1 MVALNYKEDLEKLII
16 WSSEKGYIVDIS
28 ADGDNSVDR
37 ESKIISISSKRDLEY
52 QVCVLLHE
60 CGHIQI
66 FDNEGALSMDK
77 ARVKWSSTS
86 RRYKTSILIEE
97 VEAWRRG
104 INLCKKLKL
113 SINIDIIKLNMVN
126 AILKYAKWC

>member
-1 MVALNYKEDLEKLII
+1 MVNIDYKEDLDKLIM
-16 WSSEKGYIVDIS
+16 WANERGYSVDVS
-28 ADGDNSVDR
+28 PDGDNSVDG
-37 ESKIISISSKRDLEY
+37 ESKIIFISSKRTTDY

-66 FDNEGALSMDK
+66 FENKGTLNMTDSK
-77 ARVKWSSTS
+77 SQWSEAS
-86 RRYKTSILIEE
+86 RKHRASILIEE

-104 INLCKKLKL
+104 INLSRKLKL
-113 SINIDIIKLNMVN
+113 SIDIDTIKLNMIN

>member
-1 MVALNYKEDLEKLII
+1 MVNPDYKNDLEKLIV
-16 WSSEKGYIVDIS
+16 WSNEKGYMVDIS
-28 ADGDNSVDR
+28 PEGDNSVDKI
-37 ESKIISISSKRDLEY
+37 SKIISISNKRDIEY

-66 FDNEGALSMDK
+66 FENEGVLNMDK
-77 ARVKWSSTS
+77 TRTKWGNSS
-86 RRYKTSILIEE
+86 RKYKTSILIEE

-104 INLCKKLKL
+104 INLSKKLKL
-113 SINIDIIKLNMVN
+113 SINIDIIKFNMIN

>member
-1 MVALNYKEDLEKLII
+1 MDNIEYKEDLEKLISWAI
-16 WSSEKGYIVDIS
+16 DKGYSVELS

-37 ESKIISISSKRDLEY
+37 DSKIISLSNKRALSY

-66 FDNEGALSMDK
+66 FENEGTLCMDQIRSNWSENSRK
-77 ARVKWSSTS
+77 AR
-86 RRYKTSILIEE
+86 TSILIEE

-104 INLCKKLKL
+104 INLSKKLKL
-113 SINIDIIKLNMVN
+113 SIDIETIKLNMIN